1 MEQSCHQDLPATPKT
16 PITTPTLNLKCTIND
31 ELTLGKDVSTQNNKV
46 P

>member
-31 ELTLGKDVSTQNNKV
+31 ELKVKNIVNEEVSYIN
-46 P
+46 